1 MTKEIKELKKKIKD
15 LRLIE
20 QSHKD
25 LNGKLR
31 TQLTFI
37 KEYCED
43 EMKER
48 TNTTDETEDICK
60 GRREFAEGLL
70 EQIKEKETNNKE
82 EERIRQDN
90 KKELNKNLIKNVL
103 LWERITKL

>member
-48 TNTTDETEDICK
+48 TDTTDATADICE
-60 GRREFAEGLL
+60 GRQEFAENLL
-70 EQIKEKETNNKE
+70 NQINKMNNNK
-82 EERIRQDN
+82 
-90 KKELNKNLIKNVL
+90 
-103 LWERITKL
+103 